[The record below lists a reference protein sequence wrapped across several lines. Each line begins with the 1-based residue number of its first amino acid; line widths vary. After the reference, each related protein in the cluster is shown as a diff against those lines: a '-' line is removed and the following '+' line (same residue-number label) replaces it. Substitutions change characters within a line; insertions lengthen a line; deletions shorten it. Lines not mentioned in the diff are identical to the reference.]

1 MSERPDLNELRGK
14 LDEIDNSI
22 LDLFEERI
30 ATCREIGNIKRENG
44 VDVYVPAREEEKF
57 KALEEVAGF
66 ESRPYVRE
74 LFTTLMDI
82 SKVHQKKPAFG
93 VLGRT
98 LAHTYSPEIHSLF
111 DSSYSYSVIER
122 EPEELETLFKS
133 GVFKGFNVT
142 IPYKKNACGM
152 CDELDDA
159 SRTTGSVNTVLFE
172 DGKVKGWNTDYFGFI
187 YMLRRK
193 GISVSGKKV
202 LVLGTGGA
210 ASAVFYALK
219 TLGAA
224 EIYACDLETEINY
237 NNVYDKA
244 GDAQVIVN
252 CTPVG
257 MFPKVDNS
265 LLDLTKFASLEACAD
280 VVYNPSR
287 TKFLQEAEA
296 LGKKTCGG
304 LAMLVAQA
312 YKSSRIFA
320 GDVAGA
326 ELLGNPNSEQGAEYV
341 PDEAVELI
349 EKVIRTLE
357 NRMLNITIIGM
368 PGSGKSLL
376 ARNIAKVTGRTLV
389 DLDIAFAEK
398 FGQTP
403 AEVLNGPGED
413 VFREMECEIAA
424 EFLPK
429 SGLVISCGGG
439 IVTRDVN
446 KFYVRCNSN
455 VYYLERPLTALTDK
469 NRPISQLHGV
479 AKLYEQRKDKY
490 ETWCDYRFSY
500 DRFEEKNDFYDK
512 AIADIL
518 GTLK

>member
-1 MSERPDLNELRGK
+1 MEDKPMSERPDLNELRKK
-14 LDEIDNSI
+14 LDGIDNSI
-22 LDLFEERI
+22 LDLLEERM
-30 ATCREIGNIKRENG
+30 ATCRQIGIYKRENG
-44 VDVYVPAREEEKF
+44 MDVYIPTREEEKF
-57 KALEEVAGF
+57 QALEEIAGF
-66 ESRPYVRE
+66 ESRPYVRD
-74 LFTTLMDI
+74 LFKTLMDI
-82 SKVHQKKPAFG
+82 SKTHQNKPAFG

-142 IPYKKNACGM
+142 IPYKKNACAM
-152 CDELDDA
+152 CDEIDDA
-159 SRTTGSVNTVLFE
+159 SKTTGSVNTVLFE

-187 YMLRRK
+187 YMLTRK
-193 GISVSGKKV
+193 GISVKDKKV

-224 EIYACDLETEINY
+224 EIYACDLETDINY
-237 NNVYDKA
+237 SNVYDRA

-257 MFPKVDNS
+257 MFPKVDNR

-287 TKFLQEAEA
+287 TRFLQDAEE
-296 LGKKTCGG
+296 LGLKTCGG

-320 GDVAGA
+320 GDIEGA
-326 ELLGNPNSEQGAEYV
+326 SALGNPDKSIPSEAE
-341 PDEAVELI
+341 EAI
-349 EKVIRTLE
+349 EKVIRILE
-357 NRMLNITIIGM
+357 NRMKNITIIGM

-376 ARNIAKVTGRTLV
+376 ARNIAKATGRTLV
-389 DLDIAFAEK
+389 DLDLAFAEK

-403 AEVLNGPGED
+403 AEVLSGPGED

-424 EFLPK
+424 AFLPQ
-429 SGLVISCGGG
+429 SGLVIACGGG

-455 VYYLERPLTALTDK
+455 VFYLERPLTALTDK

-479 AKLYEQRKDKY
+479 EKLYSQRKEKY
-490 ETWCDYRFSY
+490 ESWCDYRFYY
-500 DRFEEKNDFYDK
+500 DRFEEKQDFYDK

-518 GTLK
+518 GALK

>member
-14 LDEIDNSI
+14 LDDIDNSI

-30 ATCREIGNIKRENG
+30 ATCREIGNIKRETG
-44 VDVYVPAREEEKF
+44 TDVYVPAREEEKLQ
-57 KALEEVAGF
+57 KVKELAGF
-66 ESRPYVRE
+66 ESRPYVE
-74 LFTTLMDI
+74 TLFKTLMDL
-82 SKVHQKKPAFG
+82 SKDHQRLPAFG

-111 DSSYSYSVIER
+111 NSSYSYSVIER
-122 EPEELETLFKS
+122 EPEELDALFS
-133 GVFKGFNVT
+133 NGVFKGFNVT
-142 IPYKKNACGM
+142 IPYKKDACAR

-159 SRTTGSVNTVLFE
+159 SRTTGSVNTVVFE

-187 YMLRRK
+187 YMLHRK

-210 ASAVFYALK
+210 ASAVFYALD

-224 EIYACDLETEINY
+224 EIYKCDLETEINY
-237 NNVYDKA
+237 SNVYDKA

-257 MFPKVDNS
+257 MFPKVDNR

-287 TKFLQEAEA
+287 TRFLQDAEE
-296 LGKKTCGG
+296 LGLKTCGG

-320 GDVAGA
+320 GDIEGA
-326 ELLGNPNSEQGAEYV
+326 SALGNPDKSIPSEAE
-341 PDEAVELI
+341 ESI
-349 EKVIRTLE
+349 EKVIRILE
-357 NRMLNITIIGM
+357 NRMKNITIIGM

-376 ARNIAKVTGRTLV
+376 ARNIAKTTGRTLV

-403 AEVLNGPGED
+403 AEVLSGPGED

-424 EFLPK
+424 EFLPQ

-455 VYYLERPLTALTDK
+455 VFYLERPLTALTDK

-479 AKLYEQRKDKY
+479 EKLYSQRKDKY
-490 ETWCDYRFSY
+490 ESWCDYRFYY
-500 DRFEEKNDFYDK
+500 DRFEEKQDFYDK

-518 GTLK
+518 GALK

>member
-14 LDEIDNSI
+14 LDDIDNSI

-44 VDVYVPAREEEKF
+44 TDVYVPAREEEKLQ
-57 KALEEVAGF
+57 KVKELAGF
-66 ESRPYVRE
+66 ESRPYVE
-74 LFTTLMDI
+74 TLFKTLMDL
-82 SKVHQKKPAFG
+82 SKDHQRLPAFG

-122 EPEELETLFKS
+122 EPEELDTLFS
-133 GVFKGFNVT
+133 NGVFKGFNVT
-142 IPYKKNACGM
+142 IPYKKDACAR

-159 SRTTGSVNTVLFE
+159 SKTTGSVNTVVFE

-187 YMLRRK
+187 YMLHRK

-210 ASAVFYALK
+210 ASAVFYALD

-224 EIYACDLETEINY
+224 EVYKCDLETEINY
-237 NNVYDKA
+237 SNVYDKA

-257 MFPKVDNS
+257 MFPKVDNR

-287 TKFLQEAEA
+287 TRFLQDAEE
-296 LGKKTCGG
+296 LGLKTCGG

-320 GDVAGA
+320 GDLEGA
-326 ELLGNPNSEQGAEYV
+326 SNLGNPDKSIPSEAE
-341 PDEAVELI
+341 EAI
-349 EKVIRTLE
+349 EKVIRILE
-357 NRMLNITIIGM
+357 NRMKNITIIGM

-376 ARNIAKVTGRTLV
+376 ARNIAKATGRTLV

-403 AEVLNGPGED
+403 AEVLSGPGED

-424 EFLPK
+424 EFLPQ

-455 VYYLERPLTALTDK
+455 VFYLERPLTALTDK

-479 AKLYEQRKDKY
+479 EKLYSQRKEKY
-490 ETWCDYRFSY
+490 ETWCDYRFYY
-500 DRFEEKNDFYDK
+500 DRFEEKQDFYDK

-518 GTLK
+518 GALK

>member
-57 KALEEVAGF
+57 QALEEVAGF

-98 LAHTYSPEIHSLF
+98 LAHTYSPEIHSFF

-122 EPEELETLFKS
+122 EPEELETLFKR

-142 IPYKKNACGM
+142 IPYKKNACAM

-187 YMLRRK
+187 YMLKRK
-193 GISVSGKKV
+193 GISVSGRKV

-224 EIYACDLETEINY
+224 AVYACDLETEINY

-320 GDVAGA
+320 GDIAGA

-341 PDEAVELI
+341 PDEAVLLI

-357 NRMLNITIIGM
+357 NRMKNITIIGM

-403 AEVLNGPGED
+403 ADVLNGPGED

-455 VYYLERPLTALTDK
+455 VFYLERPLTALTDK

-479 AKLYEQRKDKY
+479 EKLYEQRKDKY
-490 ETWCDYRFSY
+490 ETWCDYRFAY

>member
-14 LDEIDNSI
+14 LDDIDNSI

-30 ATCREIGNIKRENG
+30 ATCREIGNIKRETG
-44 VDVYVPAREEEKF
+44 TDVYVPAREEEKLQ
-57 KALEEVAGF
+57 KVKELAGF
-66 ESRPYVRE
+66 ESRPYVE
-74 LFTTLMDI
+74 TLFKTLMDL
-82 SKVHQKKPAFG
+82 SKDHQRLPAFG

-122 EPEELETLFKS
+122 EPEELDALFS
-133 GVFKGFNVT
+133 NGVFKGFNVT
-142 IPYKKNACGM
+142 IPYKKDACAR

-159 SRTTGSVNTVLFE
+159 SRTTGSVNTVVFE
-172 DGKVKGWNTDYFGFI
+172 DGRVKGWNTDYFGFI
-187 YMLRRK
+187 YMLHRK

-210 ASAVFYALK
+210 ASAVFYALD

-224 EIYACDLETEINY
+224 EIYKCDLETEINY
-237 NNVYDKA
+237 SNVYDKA

-257 MFPKVDNS
+257 MFPKVDNR

-287 TKFLQEAEA
+287 TRFLQDAEE
-296 LGKKTCGG
+296 LGLKTCGG

-320 GDVAGA
+320 GDIEGA
-326 ELLGNPNSEQGAEYV
+326 SALGNPDKSIPSEAE
-341 PDEAVELI
+341 EAI
-349 EKVIRTLE
+349 EKVIRILE
-357 NRMLNITIIGM
+357 NRMKNITIIGM

-376 ARNIAKVTGRTLV
+376 ARNIAKATGRTLV
-389 DLDIAFAEK
+389 DLDLAFAEK

-403 AEVLNGPGED
+403 AEVLSGPGED

-424 EFLPK
+424 EFLPQ

-455 VYYLERPLTALTDK
+455 VFYLERPLTALTDK

-479 AKLYEQRKDKY
+479 EKLYSQRKDKY
-490 ETWCDYRFSY
+490 ESWCDYRFYY
-500 DRFEEKNDFYDK
+500 DRFEEKQDFYDK

-518 GTLK
+518 GALK

>member
-14 LDEIDNSI
+14 LDDIDNSI

-30 ATCREIGNIKRENG
+30 ATCREIGNIKRETG
-44 VDVYVPAREEEKF
+44 TDVYVPAREEEKLQ
-57 KALEEVAGF
+57 KVKELAGF
-66 ESRPYVRE
+66 ESRPYVE
-74 LFTTLMDI
+74 TLFKTLMDL
-82 SKVHQKKPAFG
+82 SKDHQRLPAFG

-122 EPEELETLFKS
+122 EPEELDALFS
-133 GVFKGFNVT
+133 NGVFKGFNVT
-142 IPYKKNACGM
+142 IPYKKDACAR

-159 SRTTGSVNTVLFE
+159 SRTTGSVNTVVFE

-187 YMLRRK
+187 YMLHRK

-210 ASAVFYALK
+210 ASAVFYALD

-224 EIYACDLETEINY
+224 EIYKCDLETEINY
-237 NNVYDKA
+237 SNVYDKA

-257 MFPKVDNS
+257 MFPKVDNR

-287 TKFLQEAEA
+287 TRFLQDAEE
-296 LGKKTCGG
+296 LGLKTCGG

-320 GDVAGA
+320 GDIEGA
-326 ELLGNPNSEQGAEYV
+326 SALGNPDKSI
-341 PDEAVELI
+341 PSEAVEAI
-349 EKVIRTLE
+349 EKVIRVLE
-357 NRMLNITIIGM
+357 NRMKNITIIGM

-376 ARNIAKVTGRTLV
+376 ARNIAKATGRTLV

-403 AEVLNGPGED
+403 AEVLSGPGED

-424 EFLPK
+424 EFLPQ

-455 VYYLERPLTALTDK
+455 VFYLERPLTALTDK

-479 AKLYEQRKDKY
+479 EKLYSQRKDKY
-490 ETWCDYRFSY
+490 ESWCDYRFYY
-500 DRFEEKNDFYDK
+500 DRFEEKQDFYDK
-512 AIADIL
+512 AITDIL
-518 GTLK
+518 GALK

>member
-14 LDEIDNSI
+14 LDDIDNSI

-30 ATCREIGNIKRENG
+30 ATCREIGNIKRETG
-44 VDVYVPAREEEKF
+44 TDVYVPAREEEKLQ
-57 KALEEVAGF
+57 KVKELAGF
-66 ESRPYVRE
+66 ESRPYVE
-74 LFTTLMDI
+74 TLFKTLMDL
-82 SKVHQKKPAFG
+82 SKDHQRLPAFG

-122 EPEELETLFKS
+122 EPEELDALFS
-133 GVFKGFNVT
+133 NGVFKGFNVT
-142 IPYKKNACGM
+142 IPYKKDACAR

-159 SRTTGSVNTVLFE
+159 SRTTGSVNTVVFE

-187 YMLRRK
+187 YMLHRK
-193 GISVSGKKV
+193 GISVGGKKV

-210 ASAVFYALK
+210 ASAVFYALD

-224 EIYACDLETEINY
+224 EVYKCDLETEINY
-237 NNVYDKA
+237 SNVYDKA

-257 MFPKVDNS
+257 MFPKVDNR

-287 TKFLQEAEA
+287 TRFLQDAEE
-296 LGKKTCGG
+296 LGLKTCGG

-320 GDVAGA
+320 GDIEGA
-326 ELLGNPNSEQGAEYV
+326 SALGNPDKSIPSEAE
-341 PDEAVELI
+341 EAI
-349 EKVIRTLE
+349 EKVIRVLE
-357 NRMLNITIIGM
+357 NRMKNITIIGM

-376 ARNIAKVTGRTLV
+376 ARNIAKATGRTLV
-389 DLDIAFAEK
+389 DLDLAFAEK

-403 AEVLNGPGED
+403 AEVLSGPGED

-424 EFLPK
+424 EFLPQ

-455 VYYLERPLTALTDK
+455 VFYLERPLTALTDK

-479 AKLYEQRKDKY
+479 EKLYSQRKDKY
-490 ETWCDYRFSY
+490 ESWCDYRFYY
-500 DRFEEKNDFYDK
+500 DRFEEKQDFYDK

-518 GTLK
+518 GALK

>member
-14 LDEIDNSI
+14 LDDIDNSI

-30 ATCREIGNIKRENG
+30 ATCREIGNIKRETG
-44 VDVYVPAREEEKF
+44 TDVYVPAREEEKLQ
-57 KALEEVAGF
+57 KVKELAGF
-66 ESRPYVRE
+66 ESRPYVE
-74 LFTTLMDI
+74 TLFKTLMDL
-82 SKVHQKKPAFG
+82 SKDHQRLPAFG

-111 DSSYSYSVIER
+111 NSSYSYSVIER
-122 EPEELETLFKS
+122 EPEELDALFS
-133 GVFKGFNVT
+133 NGVFKGFNVT
-142 IPYKKNACGM
+142 IPYKKDACAR

-159 SRTTGSVNTVLFE
+159 SRTTGSVNTVVFE

-187 YMLRRK
+187 YMLHRK

-210 ASAVFYALK
+210 ASAVFYALD

-224 EIYACDLETEINY
+224 EIYKCDLEIEINY
-237 NNVYDKA
+237 SNVYDKA

-257 MFPKVDNS
+257 MFPKVDNR

-287 TKFLQEAEA
+287 TRFLQDAEE
-296 LGKKTCGG
+296 LGLKTCGG

-320 GDVAGA
+320 GDIEGA
-326 ELLGNPNSEQGAEYV
+326 SALGNPDKSIPSEAE
-341 PDEAVELI
+341 EAI
-349 EKVIRTLE
+349 EKVIRILE
-357 NRMLNITIIGM
+357 NRMKNITIIGM

-376 ARNIAKVTGRTLV
+376 ARNIAKTTGRTLV

-403 AEVLNGPGED
+403 AEVLSGPGED

-424 EFLPK
+424 EFLPQ

-455 VYYLERPLTALTDK
+455 VFYLERPLTALTDK

-479 AKLYEQRKDKY
+479 EKLYSQRKDKY
-490 ETWCDYRFSY
+490 ESWCDYRFYY
-500 DRFEEKNDFYDK
+500 DRFEEKQDFYDK

-518 GTLK
+518 GALK

>member
-1 MSERPDLNELRGK
+1 
-14 LDEIDNSI
+14 
-22 LDLFEERI
+22 
-30 ATCREIGNIKRENG
+30 
-44 VDVYVPAREEEKF
+44 
-57 KALEEVAGF
+57 
-66 ESRPYVRE
+66 
-74 LFTTLMDI
+74 
-82 SKVHQKKPAFG
+82 
-93 VLGRT
+93 
-98 LAHTYSPEIHSLF
+98 
-111 DSSYSYSVIER
+111 
-122 EPEELETLFKS
+122 
-133 GVFKGFNVT
+133 
-142 IPYKKNACGM
+142 M

-187 YMLRRK
+187 YMLTRK
-193 GISVSGKKV
+193 GISVTGKKV

-224 EIYACDLETEINY
+224 ETYACDLETEINY
-237 NNVYDKA
+237 SNVYEKA

-296 LGKKTCGG
+296 LGLKTCGG

-312 YKSSRIFA
+312 YKSSRVFA
-320 GDVAGA
+320 GDIAGA
-326 ELLGNPNSEQGAEYV
+326 ELLGNPDSEKGAAYV
-341 PDEAVELI
+341 PAEAAEQI
-349 EKVIRTLE
+349 EKVIKLLE
-357 NRMLNITIIGM
+357 NRMRNITIIGM

-376 ARNIAKVTGRTLV
+376 ARNIATVTGRTLV
-389 DLDIAFAEK
+389 DLDLAFAEK
-398 FGQTP
+398 FGRTP
-403 AEVLNGPGED
+403 AEVISEAGED
-413 VFREMECEIAA
+413 AFREMECEVAA
-424 EFLPK
+424 EFLPQ
-429 SGLVISCGGG
+429 SGLVVSCGGG

-455 VYYLERPLTALTDK
+455 VFYLERPLTALTDK

-479 AKLYEQRKDKY
+479 EKLYEQRKDKY
-490 ETWCDYRFSY
+490 ETWCDYRFMY

>member
-1 MSERPDLNELRGK
+1 MSERPDLNELRGR
-14 LDEIDNSI
+14 LDEIDNDI
-22 LDLFEERI
+22 LDLFEKRI

-44 VDVYVPAREEEKF
+44 VDVFVPEREEEKL
-57 KALEEVAGF
+57 KKVTELAGF
-66 ESRPYVRE
+66 ESRPYVKD
-74 LFTTLMDI
+74 LFKTLMDT
-82 SKVHQKKPAFG
+82 SKAHQHLPAFG

-122 EPEELETLFKS
+122 EPEELDALFS
-133 GVFKGFNVT
+133 NGVFKGFNVT
-142 IPYKKNACGM
+142 IPYKKDACAR

-159 SRTTGSVNTVLFE
+159 ARTTGSVNTVVFD

-187 YMLRRK
+187 YMLHRK
-193 GISVSGKKV
+193 DISVSAKKV

-210 ASAVFYALK
+210 ASAVFYALD
-219 TLGAA
+219 TLGASQV
-224 EIYACDLETEINY
+224 YKCDLEAEINY
-237 NNVYDKA
+237 SNVYDRA

-257 MFPKVDNS
+257 MFPKVDNR
-265 LLDLTKFASLEACAD
+265 LLDLTKFAGLEACAD

-287 TKFLQEAEA
+287 TRFLQDAEE
-296 LGKKTCGG
+296 LGLKTCGG

-312 YKSSRIFA
+312 YKASRIFA
-320 GDVAGA
+320 GDIEGA
-326 ELLGNPNSEQGAEYV
+326 SLLGNPDKSIPSEAA
-341 PDEAVELI
+341 DKI
-349 EKVIRTLE
+349 EKVIRILE
-357 NRMLNITIIGM
+357 NRMRNITIIGM

-376 ARNIAKVTGRTLV
+376 ARNIAKATGRTLV

-403 AEVLNGPGED
+403 AEVLSGPGED
-413 VFREMECEIAA
+413 AFREMECEIAA
-424 EFLPK
+424 EFLPQ
-429 SGLVISCGGG
+429 SGLVVSCGGG

-455 VYYLERPLTALTDK
+455 VFYLERPLTALTDK

-479 AKLYEQRKDKY
+479 EKLYSQRKDKY
-490 ETWCDYRFSY
+490 ETWCDYRFYY
-500 DRFEEKNDFYDK
+500 DRFEVKQDFYDK
-512 AIADIL
+512 AISDIL
-518 GTLK
+518 STLV

>member
-1 MSERPDLNELRGK
+1 
-14 LDEIDNSI
+14 
-22 LDLFEERI
+22 
-30 ATCREIGNIKRENG
+30 
-44 VDVYVPAREEEKF
+44 
-57 KALEEVAGF
+57 
-66 ESRPYVRE
+66 
-74 LFTTLMDI
+74 
-82 SKVHQKKPAFG
+82 
-93 VLGRT
+93 
-98 LAHTYSPEIHSLF
+98 
-111 DSSYSYSVIER
+111 
-122 EPEELETLFKS
+122 
-133 GVFKGFNVT
+133 
-142 IPYKKNACGM
+142 
-152 CDELDDA
+152 
-159 SRTTGSVNTVLFE
+159 
-172 DGKVKGWNTDYFGFI
+172 
-187 YMLRRK
+187 MLTRK
-193 GISVSGKKV
+193 GISVGGKKV

-224 EIYACDLETEINY
+224 ETYACDLETDINY
-237 NNVYDKA
+237 SNVYDRA

-257 MFPKVDNS
+257 MYPKVDNS
-265 LLDLTKFASLEACAD
+265 LLDLTKFPALEACAD

-287 TKFLQEAEA
+287 TKFLQDAED
-296 LGKKTCGG
+296 LGLKTCGG

-312 YKSSRIFA
+312 YKSSRVFA
-320 GDVAGA
+320 GDIAGA
-326 ELLGNPNSEQGAEYV
+326 EALGNPDSEKGATYV
-341 PDEAVELI
+341 PDEAKEKI
-349 EKVIRTLE
+349 ENVIKLLE
-357 NRMLNITIIGM
+357 NRMRNITIIGM

-376 ARNIAKVTGRTLV
+376 ARNIAAVTGRTLV

-413 VFREMECEIAA
+413 AFREMECEIAA

-455 VYYLERPLTALTDK
+455 VFYLERPLTALTDK

-479 AKLYEQRKDKY
+479 EKLYSQRKDKY
-490 ETWCDYRFSY
+490 ESWCDYRFFY

-512 AIADIL
+512 AISDIL
-518 GTLK
+518 GALK

>member
-14 LDEIDNSI
+14 LDDIDNSI

-44 VDVYVPAREEEKF
+44 TDVYVPAREEEKLQ
-57 KALEEVAGF
+57 KVKELAGF
-66 ESRPYVRE
+66 ESRPYVE
-74 LFTTLMDI
+74 TLFKTLMDL
-82 SKVHQKKPAFG
+82 SKDHQRLPAFG

-98 LAHTYSPEIHSLF
+98 LAHTYSHEIHSLF

-122 EPEELETLFKS
+122 EPEELDALFS
-133 GVFKGFNVT
+133 NGVFKGFNVT
-142 IPYKKNACGM
+142 IPYKKDACAR

-159 SRTTGSVNTVLFE
+159 SRTTGSVNTVVFE

-187 YMLRRK
+187 YMLHRK

-210 ASAVFYALK
+210 ASAVFYALD

-224 EIYACDLETEINY
+224 EVYKCDLETEINY
-237 NNVYDKA
+237 SNVYDKA

-257 MFPKVDNS
+257 MFPKVDNR

-287 TKFLQEAEA
+287 TRFLQDAEE
-296 LGKKTCGG
+296 LGLKTCGG

-320 GDVAGA
+320 GDIEGA
-326 ELLGNPNSEQGAEYV
+326 SALGNPDKSIPSEAE
-341 PDEAVELI
+341 EAI
-349 EKVIRTLE
+349 EKVIRVLE
-357 NRMLNITIIGM
+357 NRMKNITIIGM

-376 ARNIAKVTGRTLV
+376 ARNIAKATGRTLV

-403 AEVLNGPGED
+403 AEVLSGPGED

-424 EFLPK
+424 EFLPQ

-455 VYYLERPLTALTDK
+455 VFYLERPLTALTDK

-479 AKLYEQRKDKY
+479 EKLYSQRKDKY
-490 ETWCDYRFSY
+490 ESWCDYRFYY
-500 DRFEEKNDFYDK
+500 DRFEEKQDFYDK

-518 GTLK
+518 GALK

>member
-14 LDEIDNSI
+14 LDDIDNSI

-30 ATCREIGNIKRENG
+30 ATCREIGNIKRETG
-44 VDVYVPAREEEKF
+44 TDVYVPAREEEKLQ
-57 KALEEVAGF
+57 KVKELAGF
-66 ESRPYVRE
+66 ESRPYVE
-74 LFTTLMDI
+74 TLFKTLMDL
-82 SKVHQKKPAFG
+82 SKDHQRLPAFG

-122 EPEELETLFKS
+122 EPEELDALFS
-133 GVFKGFNVT
+133 NGVFKGFNVT
-142 IPYKKNACGM
+142 IPYKKDACAR

-159 SRTTGSVNTVLFE
+159 SRTTGSVNTVVFE

-187 YMLRRK
+187 YMLHRK

-210 ASAVFYALK
+210 ASAVFYALD

-224 EIYACDLETEINY
+224 EIYKCDLETEINY
-237 NNVYDKA
+237 SNVYDKA

-257 MFPKVDNS
+257 MFPKVDNR

-287 TKFLQEAEA
+287 TRFLQDAEE
-296 LGKKTCGG
+296 LGLKTCGG

-320 GDVAGA
+320 GDIEGA
-326 ELLGNPNSEQGAEYV
+326 STLGNPDKSIPSEAE
-341 PDEAVELI
+341 EAI
-349 EKVIRTLE
+349 EKVIRILE
-357 NRMLNITIIGM
+357 NRMKNITIIGM

-376 ARNIAKVTGRTLV
+376 ARNIAKATGRTLV

-403 AEVLNGPGED
+403 AEVLSGPGED

-424 EFLPK
+424 EFLPQ

-446 KFYVRCNSN
+446 RFYVRCNSN
-455 VYYLERPLTALTDK
+455 VFYLERPLTALTDK

-479 AKLYEQRKDKY
+479 EKLYSQRKDKY
-490 ETWCDYRFSY
+490 ESWCDYRFYY
-500 DRFEEKNDFYDK
+500 DRFEEKQDFYDK

-518 GTLK
+518 GALK

>member
-14 LDEIDNSI
+14 LDDIDNSI

-30 ATCREIGNIKRENG
+30 ATCREIGNIKRETG
-44 VDVYVPAREEEKF
+44 TDVYVPAREEEKLQ
-57 KALEEVAGF
+57 KVKELAGF
-66 ESRPYVRE
+66 ESRPYVE
-74 LFTTLMDI
+74 TLFKTLMDL
-82 SKVHQKKPAFG
+82 SKDHQRLPAFG

-122 EPEELETLFKS
+122 EPEELDALFS
-133 GVFKGFNVT
+133 NGVFKGFNVT
-142 IPYKKNACGM
+142 IPYKKDACAR

-159 SRTTGSVNTVLFE
+159 SRTTGSVNTVVFE

-187 YMLRRK
+187 YMLHRK

-210 ASAVFYALK
+210 ASAVFYALD

-224 EIYACDLETEINY
+224 EIYKCDLETEINY
-237 NNVYDKA
+237 SNVYDKA

-257 MFPKVDNS
+257 MFPKVDNR

-287 TKFLQEAEA
+287 TRFLQDAEE
-296 LGKKTCGG
+296 LGLKTCGG

-320 GDVAGA
+320 GDIEGA
-326 ELLGNPNSEQGAEYV
+326 SALGNPDKSIPSEAE
-341 PDEAVELI
+341 EAI
-349 EKVIRTLE
+349 EKVIRILE
-357 NRMLNITIIGM
+357 NRMKNITIIGM

-376 ARNIAKVTGRTLV
+376 ARNIAKATGRTLV

-403 AEVLNGPGED
+403 AEVLSGPGED

-424 EFLPK
+424 EFLPQ

-455 VYYLERPLTALTDK
+455 VFYLERPLTALTDK

-479 AKLYEQRKDKY
+479 EKLYSQRKDKY
-490 ETWCDYRFSY
+490 ESWCDYRFYY
-500 DRFEEKNDFYDK
+500 DRFEEKQDFYDK

-518 GTLK
+518 GALK

>member
-1 MSERPDLNELRGK
+1 MSGRLDLNGLRGK
-14 LDEIDNSI
+14 LDEIDNGI
-22 LDLFEERI
+22 LDLLEERM
-30 ATCREIGNIKRENG
+30 ATCREIGNVKRENG
-44 VDVYVPAREEEKF
+44 LDVYAPAREEEKF
-57 KALEEVAGF
+57 KALEEIAGF
-66 ESRPYVRE
+66 ESRPYVRDV
-74 LFTTLMDI
+74 FKTLMDI
-82 SKVHQKKPAFG
+82 SKVHQNKPAFG

-111 DSSYSYSVIER
+111 DTSYSYSVIER

-142 IPYKKNACGM
+142 IPYKKNACAM

-159 SRTTGSVNTVLFE
+159 SKTTGSVNTVLFE

-187 YMLRRK
+187 YMLTRK
-193 GISVSGKKV
+193 GISVGGKKV

-224 EIYACDLETEINY
+224 ETYACDLETDINY
-237 NNVYDKA
+237 SNVYDRA

-257 MFPKVDNS
+257 MFPNVNNS

-287 TKFLQEAEA
+287 TKFLQDAED
-296 LGKKTCGG
+296 LGLKTCGG

-320 GDVAGA
+320 GDIAGA
-326 ELLGNPNSEQGAEYV
+326 GLLGNPDCAEGAAYV
-341 PDEAVELI
+341 PDEASTKI
-349 EKVIRTLE
+349 EKVIKILE
-357 NRMLNITIIGM
+357 NRMRNITIIGM

-413 VFREMECEIAA
+413 AFREMECEVAA
-424 EFLPK
+424 EFLPQ

-455 VYYLERPLTALTDK
+455 VFYLERPLTALTDK

-479 AKLYEQRKDKY
+479 EKLYSQRKDKY
-490 ETWCDYRFSY
+490 ETWCDYRVFFDRY
-500 DRFEEKNDFYDK
+500 DEKQDFYDA
-512 AIADIL
+512 AIAAVL
-518 GTLK
+518 GKLD